1 MAIESVTVGTLV
13 SRVHFHFGNTA
24 TAGTALTTEIKYA
37 IGLVMKRMLRTTR
50 NINFNAEGSLSLS
63 SGGGISGTADY
74 ALADDV
80 YELIYPSVRHNAS
93 PYEPLQ
99 DITKQLHDA
108 RQMPLWTS
116 SAGRPIYY
124 SRLNRRS
131 TTGTMVL
138 RFYPAP
144 DAAYTLK
151 YMYHALPTVVDGS
164 TADGTEIDYR
174 FPREHVDGLI
184 AGVSLM
190 FPQYLTQ
197 DQQIT
202 FAEWYRQSMSAMRSG
217 AAGVDGAYYQQQPY
231 TDLMRGA
238 GGDGDIL
245 DTVVYSGSPV
255 R

>member
-24 TAGTALTTEIKYA
+24 TAGTALATEIKYA
-37 IGLVMKRMLRTTR
+37 IGLVMKRMIRTTR
-50 NINFNAEGSLSLS
+50 HINFNTEGSLSLS
-63 SGGGISGTADY
+63 SGGGINGTADY

-93 PYEPLQ
+93 PYEPLE
-99 DITKQLHDA
+99 DVTKQMHDA
-108 RQMPLWTS
+108 RQVPLWASTN
-116 SAGRPIYY
+116 GRPIWY

-138 RFYPAP
+138 RFYPGP

-164 TADGTEIDYR
+164 TSDGTEIDYR
-174 FPREHVDGLI
+174 FPREHIDGLI
-184 AGVSLM
+184 GGVCLM
-190 FPQYLTQ
+190 FPQYLTA
-197 DQQIT
+197 DQQVV
-202 FAEWYRQSMSAMRSG
+202 FGEWYNQSLAAMRAGS
-217 AAGVDGAYYQQQPY
+217 AGVDGAYYQKRRY
-231 TDLMRGA
+231 DEGMRRT
-238 GGDGDIL
+238 GGEDTL
-245 DTVVYSGSPV
+245 DAVVYSGSPV